1 MVRITKVHTGGGDGG
16 ETSLV
21 DGTRIAKSDLRMEMV
36 GTCDELNACLGIVA
50 MEANRLNEIAEDGG
64 ARPTVRQVRNV
75 ISRGIGRL
83 HHELFDLGAE
93 LACPKDS
100 LPEYM
105 VLIDQECSDR
115 LCEEMDAWN
124 EELEPLS
131 SFILPSGS
139 STITTLHL
147 ARTVTRRLERAMVA
161 MKDELRPLALQ
172 YINRLSDWIFV
183 LIRWTS
189 SRLGEEENLWLP
201 LGKRMEGQA
210 EHIRRQKANKDEI
223 NEI

>member
-21 DGTRIAKSDLRMEMV
+21 DGSRIAKNHSRMEMV
-36 GTCDELNACLGIVA
+36 GTCDELNACLGMVA
-50 MEANRLNEIAEDGG
+50 MEANRLDEIAEDGG
-64 ARPTVRQVRNV
+64 NRPTVRQVRDV
-75 ISRGIGRL
+75 ISKGIGRL
-83 HHELFDLGAE
+83 QHELFDLGAE

-100 LPEYM
+100 IPEGM
-105 VLIDQECSDR
+105 VLINQDCSDR

-147 ARTVTRRLERAMVA
+147 ARTVARRLERVMVE
-161 MKDELRPLALQ
+161 MKEDLRSLTLQ
-172 YINRLSDWIFV
+172 YVNRLSDWLFV

-189 SRLGEEENLWLP
+189 TRLCEDEVLWLP
-201 LGKRMEGQA
+201 LGERIAGQA
-210 EHIRRQKANKDEI
+210 DTIRLQKANQDVLDDV
-223 NEI
+223 

>member
-75 ISRGIGRL
+75 ISKVIGRL

-93 LACPKDS
+93 LSIPINNENMEMLERTKITEKQIER
-100 LPEYM
+100 LENE
-105 VLIDQECSDR
+105 IDQLNANLSD
-115 LCEEMDAWN
+115 
-124 EELEPLS
+124 LE
-131 SFILPSGS
+131 SFILPGGTLAS
-139 STITTLHL
+139 SYLHL
-147 ARTVTRRLERAMVA
+147 ARTVVRKAERLMVK
-161 MKDELRPLALQ
+161 MDNLEKNSVSDTALK
-172 YINRLSDWIFV
+172 YINRLSDLLFV
-183 LIRWTS
+183 AARYANQSDIGGTGDVLWKPGS
-189 SRLGEEENLWLP
+189 SREE
-201 LGKRMEGQA
+201 
-210 EHIRRQKANKDEI
+210 
-223 NEI
+223 